1 MIKCQFE
8 DRGWGE
14 LRHVVTTAIIFNKNK
29 DKILLVKRSSTMTT
43 CPNKW
48 AFVGGFLG
56 QGETISQAINRE
68 VQEEAGTKGN
78 IIDLFRIVD
87 SPHRPSEKNRNNV
100 DFIWLFEAR
109 NTDVSKHDHEVAE
122 VKWFDLDKPPP
133 KETWAFDHYETY
145 ELVIKYLKQKF
156 PLPLITC

>member
-8 DRGWGE
+8 DGGWGK
-14 LRHVVTTAIIFNKNK
+14 LRHVVITAIIFNKKK

-56 QGETISQAINRE
+56 QGETIAQATNRE
-68 VQEEAGTKGN
+68 ILEEAGTKGK
-78 IIDLFRIVD
+78 IIDLFRIID

-100 DFIWLFEAR
+100 DFIWFFEAEET
-109 NTDVSKHDHEVAE
+109 NNKHDLEVSE
-122 VKWFDLDKPPP
+122 VKWFNLNKPPL
-133 KETWAFDHYETY
+133 KEEWAFDHYETY

-156 PLPLITC
+156 PLPLINR